1 MNFNTVARLN
11 RAGTFNIAMDE
22 LSYTTLLDLTTL
34 DLQSIS
40 IRQGLQEMYPR
51 ASLKIFGE
59 YEIDTSENIAAH
71 YITTD
76 HLGVDNAL
84 FIGMLLS
91 SSWTYDPGNDLTS
104 IQGYGLGYF
113 ESMQYVPEQFTHN
126 YASINPAVTM
136 YGLTGGDEW
145 AGSGGVEPYRIMP
158 VSAWGTTLNSRVF
171 DFDRLCTI
179 KNAVEKICD
188 YTRHVH
194 LVQSALDTYSRP
206 VARRYFVHEDDLDTY
221 MDLPAA
227 VTITNPDSHLK
238 GGVTVES
245 KGEEVYNYI
254 VVMGRDTYGN
264 SLSAVKATDDA
275 IQGNVPL
282 KIYPERSGAFTTQA
296 QVQARADELYGFYV
310 DPASIYSATLL
321 DRMDLRLLQKLQF
334 SGYASFTSDW
344 MRITDVDYTVAATG
358 DGIEKSV
365 KVQFTSDAKFS
376 NIRRMYRCATPD
388 PVGEVGCIFDAKVG
402 QMPGNEMGTVVAVD
416 ESTNTA
422 TVELDDG
429 RTVEARNV

>member
-11 RAGTFNIAMDE
+11 RAGTFNIPMNE

-34 DLQSIS
+34 DLQSIN

-51 ASLKIFGE
+51 ATLKIFGE

-76 HLGVDNAL
+76 HLSVDQVL
-84 FIGMLLS
+84 FVGMLLS
-91 SSWTYDPGNDLTS
+91 SSWNYDPGNDTTS
-104 IQGYGLGYF
+104 VQGYGLGYF
-113 ESMQYVPEQFTHN
+113 EAMQYVPETYLHN

-158 VSAWGTTLNSRVF
+158 VTAWGSTLNTRVF
-171 DFDRLCTI
+171 DFDRLTTI
-179 KNAVEKICD
+179 KNACEKICD

-194 LVQSALDTYSRP
+194 LVQSALDADDRP

-227 VTITNPDSHLK
+227 VTITNPDGHLK
-238 GGVTVES
+238 GGVNVES

-254 VVMGRDTYGN
+254 IVIGRDTYWN
-264 SLSAVKATDDA
+264 TISAVAATADA

-282 KIYPERSGAFTTQA
+282 RIYPERSGAFTTQA
-296 QVQARADELYGFYV
+296 QTQARATELYGYYV
-310 DPASIYSATLL
+310 DPATIYSATFL
-321 DRMDLRLLQKLQF
+321 DRMDLRLLQKICF
-334 SGYASFTSDW
+334 SGYDSFTTDW
-344 MRITDVDYTVAATG
+344 MRITDVDYNISATG

-365 KVQFTSDAKFS
+365 KVQFTTDAKFA
-376 NIRRMYRCATPD
+376 NVRRMYRSSMPD
-388 PVGEVGCIFDAKVG
+388 PVGETESIFDAKMG
-402 QMPGNEMGTVVAVD
+402 QVAGNEVGTVTELNGD
-416 ESTNTA
+416 GTA
-422 TVELDDG
+422 TVLLEDG
-429 RTVEARNV
+429 RTVIVRVV